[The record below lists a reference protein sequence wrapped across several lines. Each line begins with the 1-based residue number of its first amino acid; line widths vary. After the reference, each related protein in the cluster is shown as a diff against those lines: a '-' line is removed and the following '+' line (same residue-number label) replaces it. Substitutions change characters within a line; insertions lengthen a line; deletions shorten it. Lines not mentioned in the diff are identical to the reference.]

1 MLPLGFDPD
10 LAKRIYLIWM
20 IPNRLLTKAWYRP
33 LNISVKGLDELI
45 EKGFI

>member
-20 IPNRLLTKAWYRP
+20 VPCRLLTQIWKRP
-33 LNISVKGLDELI
+33 LRHPAKDLDELI
-45 EKGFI
+45 GDRFS

>member
-20 IPNRLLTKAWYRP
+20 IPTMLLTKAWFRP
-33 LNISVKGLDELI
+33 LSTPVKGLDELI
-45 EKGFI
+45 GERFT